1 MAETSIRNVA
11 PRARRPGSG
20 PLDTYGARLTAV
32 ALLAI
37 PVAAYLW
44 LTGPGNPE
52 KSSTASGALASVLN
66 PRGLFQE
73 EGRSFLPAPVVAL
86 QPDEDAAPPPEA
98 DAAAQA
104 ASANAETVRVANTGG
119 IGAVLRAEP
128 PRGQQI
134 GSLRDG
140 ASLQVLE
147 RRDVD
152 GEEWV
157 RVRAGP
163 NQEGWVYGRLV
174 AAP

>member
-1 MAETSIRNVA
+1 MAESPSRNVA
-11 PRARRPGSG
+11 PRARRYGSG
-20 PLDTYGARLTAV
+20 PLDTFGARITAV
-32 ALLAI
+32 ALLAV
-37 PVAAYLW
+37 PVAGYLW
-44 LTGPGNPE
+44 LTGPGDPE
-52 KSSTASGALASVLN
+52 QTTAAGALSSYLN

-86 QPDEDAAPPPEA
+86 QPDENAAPPPAA
-98 DAAAQA
+98 DPQAQA
-104 ASANAETVRVANTGG
+104 AAENAETVRIANTGG
-119 IGAVLRAEP
+119 IGAVLRVEP

-140 ASLQVLE
+140 QTLQVLE

-157 RVRAGP
+157 HVRTQN